1 MHAKDVAIVHGPPG
15 TGKTTTLVEA
25 IYETLHRENQVMVCA
40 QSNMAV
46 DWISEK
52 LVDRGVPVLRIGN
65 PIRVNDKMLA
75 FTYERRFESHPD
87 YPQLWSIRKAIRELY
102 GRSRK
107 GAERENI
114 RQKINSLKDRATELE
129 IRINEALFGEARVIA
144 CTLVSSAN
152 RILTGRKFSTLFIDE
167 AAQALE
173 PACWIAIRK
182 ADRVILA
189 GDYCQLPPTIKCME
203 AARGGLDRT
212 LMQEIADNKTRH
224 CILVKG
230 TI

>member
-15 TGKTTTLVEA
+15 TGKTYHIGRA

-52 LVDRGVPVLRIGN
+52 LVNRVHSTVLRIGN
-65 PIRVNDKMLA
+65 PTRVNDKMLA

-129 IRINEALFGEARVIA
+129 IRITRSIVRRSTCDSLH
-144 CTLVSSAN
+144 
-152 RILTGRKFSTLFIDE
+152 TGKF
-167 AAQALE
+167 
-173 PACWIAIRK
+173 R
-182 ADRVILA
+182 
-189 GDYCQLPPTIKCME
+189 
-203 AARGGLDRT
+203 
-212 LMQEIADNKTRH
+212 
-224 CILVKG
+224 
-230 TI
+230 